1 MSAKRVRI
9 SSPPSGDQL
18 ERSNSTAHPHT
29 AYWESATS
37 MKKLTAESVV
47 SSDKRQRKL
56 TSATAIGQSLP
67 LNHTS
72 PPQSRVAQMSPD
84 PEGDC
89 MPCARRICWRVD
101 YSGGLSVSFLIA
113 RYRSW
118 PRERCHEDVPLW
130 FRVAPPFSLDTS
142 AAHCLHCL
150 HCLHCW
156 NWRAVRSR
164 QQLMQRQPVKS
175 WKGWG
180 EGLTALHCHREGQY
194 RIAGRSSAGSVD
206 KREQEKW
213 AMARRDKVK

>member
-89 MPCARRICWRVD
+89 MPCARRICWRAD
-101 YSGGLSVSFLIA
+101 DGAGLSVSFLIA

-130 FRVAPPFSLDTS
+130 FRAPPLPLAPPVLELEHQTS
-142 AAHCLHCL
+142 SSHAEPGCRTAKRDDLPLCPMTMRANADRWDELAL
-150 HCLHCW
+150 AVW
-156 NWRAVRSR
+156 ANASKRSGRWREETR
-164 QQLMQRQPVKS
+164 
-175 WKGWG
+175 
-180 EGLTALHCHREGQY
+180 
-194 RIAGRSSAGSVD
+194 
-206 KREQEKW
+206 
-213 AMARRDKVK
+213 